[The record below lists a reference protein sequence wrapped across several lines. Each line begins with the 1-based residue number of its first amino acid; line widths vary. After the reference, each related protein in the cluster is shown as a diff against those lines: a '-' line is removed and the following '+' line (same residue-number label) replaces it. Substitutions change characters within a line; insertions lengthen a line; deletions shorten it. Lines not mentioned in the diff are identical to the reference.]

1 MIGIDKIGSIHA
13 RAMGIFLD
21 TLSGSIAATM
31 PRMVATIRT
40 VPVQPYQYMAGP
52 SPFLGASHPQAMRLV
67 AGWKVNSG
75 RFHQTQL
82 RYVSMPAM
90 LNVIAKLLNLDDFA
104 NEVGRVAAAV
114 LAVAVALVFMI
125 RTPEHC

>member
-1 MIGIDKIGSIHA
+1 MIGSDRIGRIHA
-13 RAMGIFLD
+13 SATGIFLEI
-21 TLSGSIAATM
+21 LSGSIAATM
-31 PRMVATIRT
+31 PRIVATIRT

-52 SPFLGASHPQAMRLV
+52 SPLLGASQPHTMRLV

-82 RYVSMPAM
+82 RYVSMPTM
-90 LNVIAKLLNLDDFA
+90 LNVIANVLKRDDFA
-104 NEVGRVAAAV
+104 NEVDRVAVAG

-125 RTPEHC
+125 